1 MLQLNFG
8 CRAESLGNYN
18 ANEKINYLPQRGYS
32 LYRGT
37 HFKDNEGFEANWMQ
51 CEAF

>member
-1 MLQLNFG
+1 M
-8 CRAESLGNYN
+8 RDT
-18 ANEKINYLPQRGYS
+18 QRGYS

-51 CEAF
+51 CEAFRRNFAFPAPSPDETKP

>member
-1 MLQLNFG
+1 MTRGGGVIIIPL
-8 CRAESLGNYN
+8 Y
-18 ANEKINYLPQRGYS
+18 KIDFWEERTQRGYS

-51 CEAF
+51 CGAF